1 MVLVLQNW
9 NKFNPGNQMNTE
21 TIIYKI
27 KTATG
32 KDVCGH
38 LEKCKEAF
46 TPALDKKVNIAE
58 YSKKIVENSI
68 TFEAWANKELAG
80 MIAAYFND
88 KKNYTGFITNVSLIS
103 EYAGK
108 GIASRLL
115 ENCIRF
121 AKDKGFKEIVL
132 EVNAAS
138 LPAIKL
144 YTKNHFKEIS
154 SQGDTKTMRLT
165 L

>member
-1 MVLVLQNW
+1 MS
-9 NKFNPGNQMNTE
+9 TT

-27 KTATG
+27 KTANSN
-32 KDVCGH
+32 DVSGH

-58 YSKKIVENSI
+58 YSKKIVENAV
-68 TFEAWANKELAG
+68 TFEAWANNELVG
-80 MIAAYFND
+80 MIAAYLND
-88 KKNYTGFITNVSLIS
+88 KNNHTGFITNVSILN
-103 EYAGK
+103 EFAGK
-108 GIASRLL
+108 GIASSLL
-115 ENCIRF
+115 TSCVAF
-121 AKDKGFKEIVL
+121 AKEKSFKEIVL

-144 YTKNHFKEIS
+144 YTKHHFKEIAT
-154 SQGDTKTMRLT
+154 QGDAKKMRLN

>member
-9 NKFNPGNQMNTE
+9 NRLKPDHLMNTAA
-21 TIIYKI
+21 IIYKT
-27 KTATG
+27 KTANV
-32 KDVCGH
+32 KEVSGH

-46 TPALDKKVNIAE
+46 TPPLDKKVNIAE
-58 YSKKIVENSI
+58 YSKKIVENAV
-68 TFEAWANKELAG
+68 TFEAWADNELVG

-88 KKNYTGFITNVSLIS
+88 KANHTGFITNVSLIN
-103 EYAGK
+103 EYSGK

-115 ENCIRF
+115 DNCIRF

-132 EVNAAS
+132 EVHAAS

-144 YTKNHFKEIS
+144 YTKYHFFETAT
-154 SQGDTKTMRLT
+154 QGDMKTMCLN